1 VRRLAVLPA
10 ALVGV
15 VLVAGPGAAA
25 NPVLDP
31 ATDGEVAAALAEA
44 RDVQGVCYGYVL
56 DVSDFG
62 TGEFAGTFAASSA
75 GPGRRVSS
83 GPACPEGTVELQASI
98 TYTSELS
105 EAEDSAS
112 WSLLSTVGGGLTMA
126 DVEQA
131 SGSSTGDLL
140 DDGRSETA
148 LLNAVLA
155 LPGLVS
161 ERTGVPPLTLDPN
174 TEPLPSD
181 ARATGTPGS
190 DWLRENGLQLGLF
203 TLLLLGG
210 VVALVASF
218 RRGKGASSRPP
229 GRHGPYPPPGQ
240 YGQPG
245 PHPPPGQYGQPEPP
259 RLLGPPRRPG
269 PGSGG
274 PPGSP
279 WEPPPDPS
287 APARGN
293 PA

>member
-1 VRRLAVLPA
+1 MRRLAVLPA
-10 ALVGV
+10 ALLGV
-15 VLVAGPGAAA
+15 VVVAGPAAAA

-31 ATDGEVAAALAEA
+31 ETDAEVAAALAEA

-62 TGEFAGTFAASSA
+62 TGEFSGTYAASSA
-75 GPGRRVSS
+75 GPGRRISS

-105 EAEDSAS
+105 EAEDSSS
-112 WSLLSTVGGGLTMA
+112 WSLISTVGGGLTMGE
-126 DVEQA
+126 VERA
-131 SGSSTGDLL
+131 SGSTSGELL
-140 DDGRSETA
+140 DDGASETA

-161 ERTGVPPLTLDPN
+161 ERTDVPPLTLDPN
-174 TEPLPSD
+174 TEPLPAD

-190 DWLRENGLQLGLF
+190 DWLRENGLQLALYA
-203 TLLLLGG
+203 LLLAGG
-210 VVALVASF
+210 LAALVASF
-218 RRGKGASSRPP
+218 RRGTGAGAPP
-229 GRHGPYPPPGQ
+229 PEQHGQPGQYAQPGQ
-240 YGQPG
+240 YGQ
-245 PHPPPGQYGQPEPP
+245 HPPPGQYSQPGQP
-259 RLLGPPRRPG
+259 RLLGPPRTPG
-269 PGSGG
+269 PGSSP